1 MKERNKPWAVI
12 RKMTRLAKECGS
24 SVPAHVRRQLELYI
38 SELVGTMGACERIFS
53 TPIPLS
59 FTRHCCR
66 CLTIWLLTLPVA
78 LYDSLGW
85 ATVPASFIAAFMLLG
100 IEEIGVQIEEPF
112 AILPLQP
119 LCEIIKLDV
128 ADALRDSPMI
138 VQKA

>member
-53 TPIPLS
+53 T
-59 FTRHCCR
+59 

-100 IEEIGVQIEEPF
+100 IEEIGVQIEVLSSTVRPCQRHNF
-112 AILPLQP
+112 QLAHL
-119 LCEIIKLDV
+119 
-128 ADALRDSPMI
+128 
-138 VQKA
+138 